1 MVSELFCMV
10 LFQWFILIKEVNLM
24 KRLVALM
31 LILLI
36 SLANDFHVHAED
48 EKAAFVR
55 NDGLWYKDGDV
66 EWMVAEGSNITYPK
80 ISSDGIYIS
89 YLYGDEDELWVYNR
103 VTRLKRRVFTSN
115 AANPMWSPNSPIL
128 AWVSNGVLDM
138 IDVSNPNSSF
148 QNVLLGVGNY
158 SWAPDG
164 KNFIVSS
171 SSNLEP
177 DGWTPVKIFT
187 VPYNADGNLK
197 KVKLLTVLPKASQTF
212 FAIGTTKFKWSAR
225 GKMFAFI
232 ACPTASLSADSNTL
246 MVVSRDGSS
255 TKMVGEMLSDPN
267 WFHWSPKTERLGFI
281 NGIGRLTT
289 ENKKLSIWEADSG
302 KVQELGAA
310 GYADGEFTWRDDKEI
325 VVSRQQES
333 GWNIPQENR
342 PKPFLVSVNTKDGIS
357 EQVTKPGLG
366 RADVYPKSLPD
377 HDLVWVRTNTI
388 GNQAKVMKKSG
399 AQSKERI
406 WIEHLKAPS
415 ECYGWQCVL
424 DIYKAR

>member
-1 MVSELFCMV
+1 VKHIIV
-10 LFQWFILIKEVNLM
+10 LPLLM
-24 KRLVALM
+24 IAIFLSSFEA
-31 LILLI
+31 I
-36 SLANDFHVHAED
+36 VHAED

-66 EWMVAEGSNITYPK
+66 EWKVAEGTKISYPK

-115 AANPMWSPNSPIL
+115 ATHPMWSPNSPLL
-128 AWVSNGVLDM
+128 AWESNGVLDI
-138 IDVSNPNSSF
+138 IDVSNPNSLF
-148 QNVLLGVGNY
+148 QNVTLGVGNY
-158 SWAPDG
+158 SWTPDG

-187 VPYNADGNLK
+187 VPYNANGNLK
-197 KVKLLTVLPKASQTF
+197 KVKLITVLPKASQSF
-212 FAIGTTKFKWSAR
+212 FAIGTTTFKWSA
-225 GKMFAFI
+225 GGNQFAFI

-246 MVVSRDGSS
+246 MTVTKDGSS
-255 TKMVGEMLSDPN
+255 TKMIGEMLSDSN
-267 WFHWSPKTERLGFI
+267 WFVWGPEAEKLAFI
-281 NGIGRLTT
+281 KGIGRLTT
-289 ENKKLSIWEADSG
+289 QNKRLTLWNAGSEKFTDVGE
-302 KVQELGAA
+302 Q
-310 GYADGEFTWRDDKEI
+310 GYADGEFTWRNNREI

-342 PKPFLVSVNTKDGIS
+342 PKPFLVRINTQDGSS
-357 EQVTKPGLG
+357 EQMTKPGIG
-366 RADVYPKSLPD
+366 RADVYPKSLSD
-377 HDLVWVRTNTI
+377 HDLVWIRTNGF
-388 GNQAKVMKKSG
+388 GNQARVMKKKDS
-399 AQSKERI
+399 QSKERV